1 MLWWTAW
8 CGTNNSVQV
17 NFFEINTKMS
27 GSEIDYDSDE
37 KISDSHSKLLEAV
50 AQLDKGQR

>member
-1 MLWWTAW
+1 
-8 CGTNNSVQV
+8 
-17 NFFEINTKMS
+17 MS